1 MQGDPQILATLN
13 RLLTGELSAAD
24 QYLYHAHRYLDWGLH
39 ALWERTHHEMEEER
53 QHAQALIERILF
65 LEGRPDVASRDPL
78 ALGSDGLPGGS
89 GSAADTYAAGTLA
102 RLRVT
107 GNAHDS
113 LIAVGLD
120 PRNSQYGDGDDVLEG
135 GEGDDTMYGDDL
147 GMAETDSGQD
157 LMYGDAGNDKMYG
170 GAKEDV
176 LDGGAGND
184 KLYGGLGN
192 DSLEGGD
199 GNDSAYGGQG
209 NDIYKFGSS
218 IYGDYYSAS
227 QGADLFDGGKVERT
241 RSLSKAA
248 FQLQHYHHGSN

>member
-1 MQGDPQILATLN
+1 MGNDVLIGGYGT
-13 RLLTGELSAAD
+13 TDAAD
-24 QYLYHAHRYLDWGLH
+24 V
-39 ALWERTHHEMEEER
+39 T
-53 QHAQALIERILF
+53 
-65 LEGRPDVASRDPL
+65 
-78 ALGSDGLPGGS
+78 
-89 GSAADTYAAGTLA
+89 AAAM
-102 RLRVT
+102 
-107 GNAHDS
+107 GNIDS
-113 LIAVGLD
+113 
-120 PRNSQYGDGDDVLEG
+120 
-135 GEGDDTMYGDDL
+135 DDTLL
-147 GMAETDSGQD
+147 GNE
-157 LMYGDAGNDKMYG
+157 
-170 GAKEDV
+170 
-176 LDGGAGND
+176 GND